1 MLESAFV
8 GLWEGGGGVSE
19 EIKLSPCWYAA
30 AMFCAVPLCAIG
42 LLVGAVALLAAWP
55 FVPLVAYLDRKT
67 EVSK

>member
-1 MLESAFV
+1 
-8 GLWEGGGGVSE
+8 VSE

-42 LLVGAVALLAAWP
+42 LLVGAVALIAAWP